1 LQFEGWPII
10 QFSGWPSIAVGTFGG
25 IISSVDSS
33 ISENGKFRVI
43 VKKDKDEK
51 WPDERFLR
59 HGAKA
64 QGWILLNNV
73 SLGYEFWRQLNSF
86 PPSFD
91 SELKA
96 AQTKDESKK

>member
-1 LQFEGWPII
+1 MCKRIYFT
-10 QFSGWPSIAVGTFGG
+10 S
-25 IISSVDSS
+25 
-33 ISENGKFRVI
+33 I
-43 VKKDKDEK
+43 VKKDKNEK

-64 QGWILLNNV
+64 QAWILLNKV

-91 SELKA
+91 SELKSV
-96 AQTKDESKK
+96 QIKEESNKI